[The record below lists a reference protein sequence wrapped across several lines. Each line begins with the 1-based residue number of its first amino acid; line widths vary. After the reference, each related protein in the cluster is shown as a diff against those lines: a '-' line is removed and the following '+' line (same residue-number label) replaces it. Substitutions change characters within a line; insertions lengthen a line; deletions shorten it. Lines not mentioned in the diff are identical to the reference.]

1 MKKRVRVYQR
11 GGFNEFGAQI
21 MPAMRIAQNG
31 ANVQQPQYTDEQLV
45 SAVMSIIGEQ
55 GGSPEDALQQLVS
68 AGIDQSKANAVVS
81 SAIEYIN
88 QQGARQQ
95 QAQQAGPTE
104 EEQAQAEEEARAQ
117 EAQQEAAD
125 RQARYNAQM
134 ANDEAD
140 LADSDADIDQFASD
154 YIMRNGGALPSKR
167 TFVKNVMKLTKKAA
181 GGQNEQ
187 GKADDTDIPGA
198 KGRQAGLQAF
208 VGDLKNKSNN
218 YLQEQDLNAMH
229 TMLSQQMETPY
240 ADPNS
245 YMQEPEM
252 QFGGMRPGQQR
263 RMERRAN
270 RMVGQIP
277 SAFFNGHQ
285 QMFPQGINIMG
296 MPGIMPGMAAM
307 GPQAFQMPA
316 RGLYA
321 GGPRLANIQVHKTG
335 LFGRPKQ
342 WTATFDNSGY
352 YDPNQYMRDMAR
364 MNQANQQTEY
374 QDVEADKKE
383 EETNTSTAEN
393 AEVANTE
400 AETQTGEG
408 NGTGNT
414 KPDTGED
421 VNEEVEQSKKPAGKV
436 PEIDI
441 YGPWKGAMT
450 DLYTQG
456 SKPYMAYVDAKGN
469 VLPDK
474 KGSVG
479 TKQYYYNPKTNKWST
494 IDGDIN
500 DKDRL
505 ARLNNWK
512 KTERLHPGHV
522 GMESTS
528 ERLMSK
534 PQSGMADDEFI
545 TNAVM
550 SGVGIPAAL
559 RMAVP
564 GMINIGKPTEQLP
577 PGNNQGVSGSG
588 VPPSV
593 QQALGSG
600 ANPRLLGTGEVPNV
614 PAAPTSYGMKPT
626 IADMGSNRIFETE
639 SKKVEKTKPVKLSLT
654 QGEPVFQLNSGD
666 DKSWYTYKDGK
677 LYKAPKLSTQTAGQ
691 EQWYEIKDPQ
701 RVQNIISMS
710 GRNPEAFR
718 QMGGMTDQQSELY
731 RFMGGGEDMSI
742 PTPNERNT
750 ADPYFAY
757 GGYFDGGG
765 YVAINDA
772 SGNRKYVTENEA
784 DAWNSAIKDNE
795 DLSLN
800 NMSWASES
808 PRQNPNY
815 KVYDDLKTKGI
826 NVGDFREGIDYSQL
840 EKFPKNTGYR
850 DPYSGWDG
858 TGSMPWITSAN
869 APGSMYGA
877 GMYNPQIGA
886 MYPPLFG
893 GRRRFGPPGGV
904 GYAGSW
910 LKQQGMPFD
919 PRTGQMLGQMPT
931 AAPLSKIDV
940 TKSSL
945 LRKRP
950 KEYTMYFGDQ
960 GQPVAAP
967 AQGNIATDAGQVSED
982 GTPINSRRNR
992 IAEKLMHVPGL
1003 RKIGAKMYE
1012 QPNLP
1017 LPEGTTYTEEQMPS
1031 LPLRPI
1037 GNIPTGDLVP
1047 DQYNNANQPGLSG
1060 IDMTGLPDSPIPEIT
1075 PEEFSFEDQQRFGN
1089 VQGPLNQTESTRMGS
1104 LPMRPLSNIP
1114 TQYDD
1119 ERVASNFN
1127 YTPQGSF
1134 KAADIDGLQRFIPQ
1148 PQGAITEEDYA
1159 NQLDLL
1165 GFPDNA
1171 PVMRDIDGNAIQPG
1185 QGTPMNIAGPMSD
1198 MSNLPDEQ
1206 GYFNDLQL
1214 EQNQEQRIA
1223 NLPPDSQSND
1233 YYQNVMQPNRDRS
1246 QYDFMTDQNLTPEE
1260 RAQQRQ
1266 DSLDMFTMRDPELSD
1281 GPEPWM
1287 TQGMVNTQTAR
1298 IQAAENARR
1307 QQEAILRRRREAE
1320 SQGVIQNQQ
1329 RGNGREQRQAQRNQR
1344 RNEGPEN
1351 NTSYTQITP
1360 DDNVI
1365 QKEAKIANND
1375 LVRQYGAGEW
1385 EIEMYDNLLK
1395 APKSNPDQIKAMLR
1409 MYPKLKNYKQGTL
1422 LKDKQRAEQLVK
1434 EANARGNAQQNNPQV
1449 RKPSWMR
1456 RDGGPILPMAQAG
1469 AFSSGSASQYGFNY
1483 DPNSANSE
1491 ENQFN
1496 SWWGGLDPN
1505 KTNDILAQQ
1514 EKDLQS
1520 MGAYDVDLE
1529 AEDASM
1535 RQLAEDD
1542 DPGTQYDFG
1551 KKDPFAVKF
1560 KVKDMYN
1567 VDFEKGVNQVN
1578 AGINFGLGA
1587 LGEVGDRDRR
1597 AQMFNNLN
1605 SGIYG
1610 STASRDRGTYETNS
1624 GLFRPD
1630 EKGFKGVVRQGGNI
1644 KRQGGPAYK
1653 TGGVTYMSA
1662 DQVKKFLAEGGELEF
1677 V

>member
-45 SAVMSIIGEQ
+45 SAVMSIVGEQ
-55 GGSPEDALQQLVS
+55 GGSPEDALQQLVA
-68 AGIDQSKANAVVS
+68 AGVDQAKANAVVS

-88 QQGARQQ
+88 QQSAGQQ
-95 QAQQAGPTE
+95 QAQQQGPTE

-181 GGQNEQ
+181 GGQGDS
-187 GKADDTDIPGA
+187 GKADDTDIPG
-198 KGRQAGLQAF
+198 GRQAGLQAF

-270 RMVGQIP
+270 RMAGMIP

-296 MPGIMPGMAAM
+296 MPGMMPGMAAM

-383 EETNTSTAEN
+383 EETNTATAEN

-494 IDGDIN
+494 LDGIIE

-512 KTERLHPGHV
+512 KTGRLHEGSDV
-522 GMESTS
+522 GQSVS

-534 PQSGMADDEFI
+534 PQSAVADDEFI

-550 SGVGIPAAL
+550 AGVGIPAAL
-559 RMAVP
+559 RTVVP
-564 GMINIGKPTEQLP
+564 SMINLSKYNGQLP
-577 PGNNQGVSGSG
+577 PGNNQGLSGSG
-588 VPPSV
+588 VPTPSSG
-593 QQALGSG
+593 QQALGAG

-614 PAAPTSYGMKPT
+614 PAAATSYGMKPT

-639 SKKVEKTKPVKLSLT
+639 AEQVEKSKPVKLNLT
-654 QGEPVFQLNSGD
+654 NGESMFQLESGD
-666 DKSWYTYKDGK
+666 TKSWYVYKNGK
-677 LYKAPKLSTQTAGQ
+677 LYKSPKLNSQTAGQ

-701 RVQNIISMS
+701 RVQNIIGLS
-710 GRNPEAFR
+710 GLSPQAFR

-731 RFMGGGEDMSI
+731 RFMGGGEDISI
-742 PTPNERNT
+742 PTLNEKNT
-750 ADPYFAY
+750 ADPYFEY
-757 GGYFDGGG
+757 GGYFQNGGG
-765 YVAINDA
+765 MIAINDA
-772 SGNRKYVTENEA
+772 EGNRKYVTKAEA
-784 DAWNSAIKDNE
+784 DAWNSAIKDDEN
-795 DLSLN
+795 LSLKD
-800 NMSWASES
+800 MSWASES

-815 KVYDDLKTKGI
+815 KAWDDLKTKGI
-826 NVGDFREGIDYSQL
+826 NVGDFREGIDYSKMGQ
-840 EKFPKNTGYR
+840 PKRDNMTPMPGEPGYN
-850 DPYSGWDG
+850 PYMSGY
-858 TGSMPWITSAN
+858 P
-869 APGSMYGA
+869 
-877 GMYNPQIGA
+877 MYNPQIGA

-893 GRRRFGPPGGV
+893 GRRRFGPPSGF

-910 LKQQGMPFD
+910 LQQKGMPFD
-919 PRTGQMLGQMPT
+919 PMTGQMLAQMPT
-931 AAPLSKIDV
+931 NGPLSKIDV

-950 KEYTMYFGDQ
+950 KEYTLYFGDQ
-960 GQPVAAP
+960 GQPVDATGQGKVAANA
-967 AQGNIATDAGQVSED
+967 AQMSED
-982 GTPINSRRNR
+982 ASPANSRRNR
-992 IAEKLMHVPGL
+992 FAERLMHTPGL
-1003 RKIGAKMYE
+1003 RKLGAKLYE
-1012 QPNLP
+1012 QPNMP
-1017 LPEGTTYTEEQMPS
+1017 LPEGTVYSEEQMPA
-1031 LPLRPI
+1031 LTLRDTERPRVSE
-1037 GNIPTGDLVP
+1037 DLVP
-1047 DQYNNANQPGLSG
+1047 DQFNKAGQPKL
-1060 IDMTGLPDSPIPEIT
+1060 DLTGLQDAPIPEII
-1075 PEEFSFEDQQRFGN
+1075 PEEFSFADQQRFGN
-1089 VQGPLNQTESTRMGS
+1089 VQGPLNQEEATGMGS

-1114 TQYDD
+1114 TQYNS
-1119 ERVASNFN
+1119 ERVPSNFN
-1127 YTPQGSF
+1127 YNPSQGLVSSEQQ
-1134 KAADIDGLQRFIPQ
+1134 AAMQRFVGPEIQ
-1148 PQGAITEEDYA
+1148 PEAPEYSYVNEF
-1159 NQLDLL
+1159 
-1165 GFPDNA
+1165 GFPVS
-1171 PVMRDIDGNAIQPG
+1171 PSVMKDINGNAVQANSTVPYSIEG
-1185 QGTPMNIAGPMSD
+1185 PMGDISNIA
-1198 MSNLPDEQ
+1198 NEEE
-1206 GYFNDLQL
+1206 YFNDLALQQAQD
-1214 EQNQEQRIA
+1214 ERIA
-1223 NLPPDSQSND
+1223 NMALNSDSRN
-1233 YYQNVMQPNRDRS
+1233 YYQDVMQPNRD
-1246 QYDFMTDQNLTPEE
+1246 QNIYPMGVPEGMTPEE
-1260 RAQQRQ
+1260 YAQYAQENLEGF
-1266 DSLDMFTMRDPELSD
+1266 DPMRLPDESYNIQ
-1281 GPEPWM
+1281 PWM
-1287 TQGMVNTQTAR
+1287 TQDMVNTQIAKR
-1298 IQAAENARR
+1298 QAAEAARR
-1307 QQEAILRRRREAE
+1307 RQEAIIRRQREAE
-1320 SQGVIQNQQ
+1320 SAAAVQQQ
-1329 RGNGREQRQAQRNQR
+1329 RGVNQRQAQREVRRAQRTDENYTPPVNPQASYRTPRQEQSVREAQLEQQDIQR
-1344 RNEGPEN
+1344 R
-1351 NTSYTQITP
+1351 
-1360 DDNVI
+1360 
-1365 QKEAKIANND
+1365 
-1375 LVRQYGAGEW
+1375 YGADELAV
-1385 EIEMYDNLLK
+1385 EMYETLLD
-1395 APKSNPDQIKAMLR
+1395 APKANKSQIQAMLKQ
-1409 MYPKLKNYKQGTL
+1409 YPGLKNYKKGTL
-1422 LKDKQRAEQLVK
+1422 EEDRQRSERLR
-1434 EANARGNAQQNNPQV
+1434 ENNSSQENNYNV
-1449 RKPSWMR
+1449 QKPSWMR
-1456 RDGGPILPMAQAG
+1456 QDGGPILPMAQAG

-1483 DPNSANSE
+1483 DPNAKDSE

-1496 SWWGGLDPN
+1496 NWWGGLDAQR
-1505 KTNDILAQQ
+1505 TNDILAQQ
-1514 EKDLQS
+1514 ERDLQN

-1542 DPGTQYDFG
+1542 EPGSQYDFEA
-1551 KKDPFAVKF
+1551 KKPWAVKF

-1567 VDFEKGVNQVN
+1567 VDFEKGVNRFN
-1578 AGINFGLGA
+1578 AGAGLGLGI
-1587 LGEVGDRDRR
+1587 LGELGDRNKG
-1597 AQMFNNLN
+1597 AQRFNNLN

-1610 STASRDRGTYETNS
+1610 STRAQNRGTYETNS

-1630 EKGFKGVVRQGGNI
+1630 EMGFKGVVRDGGNI